1 MLFDESLEAL
11 MISPEGV
18 YFDGTFGR
26 GGHSNGIL
34 QKLGESG
41 RLYSMDRDP
50 QAAKV
55 AEEIEDTRLVFRQGA
70 FSQFDV
76 LFPDMLANSV
86 DGVLLDLGVS
96 SPQLDQ
102 AERGF
107 SFRREGELDM
117 RMDPTTGF
125 TAKEFVNNAEI
136 GELANVIARLGEERF
151 AKKIAREII
160 TARNLATITTTT
172 DLAEIVKRAIPV
184 RFHVEGRH
192 PATRTFQAIRI
203 HVNNELGELEIFL
216 GKIFSVLKHGGRI
229 VIISF
234 HSLEDKVV
242 KQFVKK
248 HSSDDLPPEIPVRDA
263 SLFKKLKLI
272 GRPVRPS
279 EVEINANPRSRSS
292 IMRIVEK
299 L

>member
-1 MLFDESLEAL
+1 MERLGEAWH
-11 MISPEGV
+11 
-18 YFDGTFGR
+18 TQ
-26 GGHSNGIL
+26 GIL
-34 QKLGESG
+34 AQLGEDG
-41 RLYSMDRDP
+41 EIYSIDRDP
-50 QAAKV
+50 EAAKV
-55 AEEIEDTRLVFRQGA
+55 AAEIKDVRFHFGRGK
-70 FSQFDV
+70 FSQV
-76 LFPDMLANSV
+76 NKLFPVLTKESL

-125 TAKEFVNNAEI
+125 TAKEFVNNADY

-151 AKKIAREII
+151 ARKIAREII
-160 TARNLATITTTT
+160 TARSQATITTTT
-172 DLAEIVKRAIPV
+172 NLAEIVKRAVPV

-203 HVNNELGELEIFL
+203 HVNNELGELADFL
-216 GKIFSVLKHGGRI
+216 QKIFPLVKRGGRI

-234 HSLEDKVV
+234 HSLEDKEV
-242 KQFVKK
+242 KRFAKK
-248 HSSDDLPPEIPVRDA
+248 LSSDELPPEIPVKDVA
-263 SLFKKLKLI
+263 LFKKLKLI
-272 GRPVRPS
+272 GRPIRPS
-279 EVEINANPRSRSS
+279 EEEIGDNPRSRSS
-292 IMRIVEK
+292 IMRVMEK